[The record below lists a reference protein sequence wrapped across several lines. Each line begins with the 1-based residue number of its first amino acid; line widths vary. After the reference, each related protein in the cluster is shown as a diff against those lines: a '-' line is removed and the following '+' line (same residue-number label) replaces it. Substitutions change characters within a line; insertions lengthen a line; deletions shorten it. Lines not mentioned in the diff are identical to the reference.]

1 MLYNIYKEDERKK
14 NYQLLL
20 DNIIKEMKKSYV
32 PTLLLHS
39 CCGPCSSYCLE
50 YLSNYFKITVFYYN
64 FIIYPKEEYFF
75 RVEEQRK
82 LIDKI
87 NGKHP
92 HKYGDWCNMMI
103 GFYKIV
109 KGMEKMKEGSGTL
122 L

>member
-1 MLYNIYKEDERKK
+1 MKK
-14 NYQLLL
+14 
-20 DNIIKEMKKSYV
+20 KKSYV

-64 FIIYPKEEYFF
+64 PNIYPKEKNIFF

-87 NGKHP
+87 NKISY
-92 HKYGDWCNMMI
+92 KYG
-103 GFYKIV
+103 YRKI
-109 KGMEKMKEGSGTL
+109 
-122 L
+122 